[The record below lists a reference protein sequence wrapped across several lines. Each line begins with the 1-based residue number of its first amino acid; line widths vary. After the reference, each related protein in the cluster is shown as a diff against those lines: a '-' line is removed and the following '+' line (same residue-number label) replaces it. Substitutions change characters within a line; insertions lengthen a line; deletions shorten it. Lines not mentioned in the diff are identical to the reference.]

1 MMRHNIYEK
10 GYGYIPRLIME
21 DRRLSALS
29 KSIYAYFC
37 SFSEGKAS
45 LFPPQDKIIADLNMT
60 EEVYRTHFQLLVR
73 CGYISLQQEKRSD
86 GGFRN
91 IFTLQKQIDF

>member
-1 MMRHNIYEK
+1 MRHNIYEK

-21 DRRLSALS
+21 DRRLSALA

-45 LFPPQDKIIADLNMT
+45 LFPAQDKILADLNMT
-60 EEVYRTHFQLLVR
+60 EEVYRTHFQLLVIPLFQN
-73 CGYISLQQEKRSD
+73 ISPYPHHEVPLPQNFLLMLQMAPY
-86 GGFRN
+86 
-91 IFTLQKQIDF
+91 

>member
-1 MMRHNIYEK
+1 MRHNIYEK

-45 LFPPQDKIIADLNMT
+45 LFPAQDKILADLNMT
-60 EEVYRTHFQLLVR
+60 EEVYRVHFQLLVR

-86 GGFRN
+86 GGVRN
-91 IFTLQKQIDF
+91 IFTLQKQIEF

>member
-1 MMRHNIYEK
+1 MRHNIYER

-73 CGYISLQQEKRSD
+73 CGYISLQQEKRPD
-86 GGFRN
+86 GSFRN

>member
-1 MMRHNIYEK
+1 MRHNIYEK

-21 DRRLSALS
+21 DRRLSALA

-45 LFPPQDKIIADLNMT
+45 LFPAQDKILADLNMT
-60 EEVYRTHFQLLVR
+60 EEVYRTHFQLLVK
-73 CGYISLQQEKRSD
+73 CGYISLQQEKRSV

-91 IFTLQKQIDF
+91 ILTLQKQIEF

>member
-1 MMRHNIYEK
+1 MRHNIYEK

-45 LFPPQDKIIADLNMT
+45 LFPPQDKIIAD
-60 EEVYRTHFQLLVR
+60 
-73 CGYISLQQEKRSD
+73 
-86 GGFRN
+86 
-91 IFTLQKQIDF
+91 

>member
-1 MMRHNIYEK
+1 MRHNIYEK

-45 LFPPQDKIIADLNMT
+45 LFPSQDKNYCRLKYDRGSISYSLSASRKMWLYIIAT
-60 EEVYRTHFQLLVR
+60 RF
-73 CGYISLQQEKRSD
+73 
-86 GGFRN
+86 
-91 IFTLQKQIDF
+91 

>member
-1 MMRHNIYEK
+1 MRHNIHEK

-86 GGFRN
+86 GGVRN

>member
-1 MMRHNIYEK
+1 MRHNIYEK

-37 SFSEGKAS
+37 SFSRS
-45 LFPPQDKIIADLNMT
+45 
-60 EEVYRTHFQLLVR
+60 EEHT
-73 CGYISLQQEKRSD
+73 SELQSPS
-86 GGFRN
+86 
-91 IFTLQKQIDF
+91 